1 MKNIMRRLLP
11 LLICLLPG
19 CTFYSWGN
27 SVTPRS
33 AAELK
38 DVSPAVYIVLAVFGL
53 ILVAC
58 VAAMLFRKSEPCQP
72 GSDPHGAKV
81 LAFFLAVLSTLVILL
96 LVG

>member
-38 DVSPAVYIVLAVFGL
+38 DVSPALYIVLGLFCL

-58 VAAMLFRKSEPCQP
+58 VGAMLFKKSEPDANGRVP
-72 GSDPHGAKV
+72 EDKF
-81 LAFFLAVLSTLVILL
+81 LAFFVAGLCTLVILL

>member
-1 MKNIMRRLLP
+1 MRRLLP

-19 CTFYSWGN
+19 CTFFNN
-27 SVTPRS
+27 SNGVPRS

-38 DVSPAVYIVLAVFGL
+38 DVSPALYIVLGLFCL

-58 VAAMLFRKSEPCQP
+58 VGAMLFKKSEPDANGRVP
-72 GSDPHGAKV
+72 EDKF
-81 LAFFLAVLSTLVILL
+81 LAFFVAGLCTLVILL

>member
-1 MKNIMRRLLP
+1 MRRLLP
-11 LLICLLPG
+11 PLIFLLPG

-38 DVSPAVYIVLAVFGL
+38 DVSPAVYIVLAVFCL

-58 VAAMLFRKSEPCQP
+58 VAAMLFRKSACN
-72 GSDPHGAKV
+72 GHGRPAADNV
-81 LAFFLAVLSTLVILL
+81 LAFFLAALSAAVILL